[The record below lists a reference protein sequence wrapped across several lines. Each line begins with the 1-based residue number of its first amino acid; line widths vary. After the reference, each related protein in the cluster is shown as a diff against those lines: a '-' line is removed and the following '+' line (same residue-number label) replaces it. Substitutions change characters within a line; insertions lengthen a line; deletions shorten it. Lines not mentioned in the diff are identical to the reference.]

1 MRVSVD
7 RSLCVAHGQC
17 EYNDPEHFTVNDDGI
32 LELDENPPD
41 SARGRTCCARCQRA
55 RLAHCLRKPDTPQPR
70 CALAA
75 ALAAMLFSRAAAQSS
90 SLSDVSPAKVP
101 GPASI

>member
-17 EYNDPEHFTVNDDGI
+17 EYNDPEHFTVNDDGE

-41 SARGRTCCARCQRA
+41 GAQENVLRAVSACPAR
-55 RLAHCLRKPDTPQPR
+55 
-70 CALAA
+70 AL
-75 ALAAMLFSRAAAQSS
+75 SAQT
-90 SLSDVSPAKVP
+90 
-101 GPASI
+101 

>member
-41 SARGRTCCARCQRA
+41 SARENVLRAVSACPAR
-55 RLAHCLRKPDTPQPR
+55 
-70 CALAA
+70 ALSAET
-75 ALAAMLFSRAAAQSS
+75 
-90 SLSDVSPAKVP
+90 
-101 GPASI
+101 